1 LNAAFGSLNLRHGR
15 KQGERILKRPG
26 ETPNRLETNMTR
38 LLTSTLVLGASLA
51 AALISAPVY
60 AANAT
65 PQAVAVAPS
74 GATNSPTIKNRK
86 SVGTAPEIVITG
98 VRTKPDSQ
106 IAGNDERPTKS

>member
-1 LNAAFGSLNLRHGR
+1 
-15 KQGERILKRPG
+15 
-26 ETPNRLETNMTR
+26 MTR

-60 AANAT
+60 AASAT

-74 GATNSPTIKNRK
+74 TVSKSSTIGNRK

-98 VRTKPDSQ
+98 VRTKPESEVAD
-106 IAGNDERPTKS
+106 NEKRPTKS

>member
-1 LNAAFGSLNLRHGR
+1 
-15 KQGERILKRPG
+15 
-26 ETPNRLETNMTR
+26 MTR

-51 AALISAPVY
+51 AALLSAPAY

-74 GATNSPTIKNRK
+74 TVSNSPTIKNRK

-98 VRTKPDSQ
+98 VRPKTDSQ
-106 IAGNDERPTKS
+106 VAETAARPTKS